1 MDTEITDNFAD
12 IIALAQAA
20 FEQVDYVTDATPKR
34 AILRLNAKYGQFRV
48 FVTELFSDGLRKYRY
63 YILYGDWV
71 EAGFDN
77 SPDSRAIRLKYG
89 HIGKEHAGEHIPH
102 LHQEDKTELSLTEEM
117 NFTAFVDWVK
127 ANIQPIP
134 H

>member
-1 MDTEITDNFAD
+1 MDTQITDHFAD
-12 IIALAQAA
+12 IIALAQAT
-20 FEQVDYVTDATPKR
+20 FEQVDYTTDATPKR

-63 YILYGDWV
+63 YVLYGDWV

-89 HIGKEHAGEHIPH
+89 KIGKEHAGKHVPH
-102 LHQEDKTELSLTEEM
+102 LHQEDKTKLSLTEEM
-117 NFTAFVDWVK
+117 DFIAFVNWLK
-127 ANIQPIP
+127 ANVHPMI